1 MKIKVVAE
9 ASTKLQRLFVGWG
22 VSFLVDNDL
31 LFGTFSYGEVIKKN
45 FTKLNIK
52 ENFIDVF
59 IGKKIL

>member
-1 MKIKVVAE
+1 MEIKVVAE

-22 VSFLVDNDL
+22 VSFLIDNDL
-31 LFGTFSYGEVIKKN
+31 LFDTFSSGEVIKKN

-59 IGKKIL
+59 TGKKIL